1 MNRMIADIDLW
12 IPKLTAL
19 VELAGKQLC
28 QIYDEKIDIFKKCD
42 GSPVTNAD
50 YTSHTLLK
58 VGLEKIAPHI
68 PVISEEDEASWN
80 IKSSYYWLID
90 PLDGTKG
97 FIQKT
102 GEFCINIA
110 LIENNLPIF
119 GLVYIPLTCE
129 SYYGYNGK
137 AWYQTRE
144 KLFSLQTRSY
154 PPEGLTL
161 LLGGYGN
168 TFKKQEDFLRRS
180 YPIHEILRIRSAIKF
195 CYIASGRAD
204 LYLRYET
211 CSEWDTAAGHAL
223 VEAAG
228 GTISNLDG
236 TPFLYGKVNLKN
248 KGFVVF
254 GQKP

>member
-1 MNRMIADIDLW
+1 MNRMIYDIDLW

-19 VELAGKQLC
+19 VELAGKRLC
-28 QIYDEKIDIFKKCD
+28 QIYGEKVEVFEKID

-50 YTSHTLLK
+50 YKSHTLLK
-58 VGLEKIAPHI
+58 EGLEKITPHI
-68 PVISEEDEASWN
+68 PVISEEDETSWN

-110 LIENNLPIF
+110 LIENNRPIF
-119 GLVYIPLTCE
+119 GLIYIPLTCE

-137 AWYQTRE
+137 AWCQSKE
-144 KLFSLQTRSY
+144 KLVLLQTRTY
-154 PPEGLTL
+154 PQAGLTL
-161 LLGGYGN
+161 LLGGYGKK
-168 TFKKQEDFLRRS
+168 FKKEEDFLLKS
-180 YPIHEILRIRSAIKF
+180 YPIHKILRIRSAIKF

-204 LYLRYET
+204 LYLRCET

-228 GTISNLDG
+228 GIVSNLDG
-236 TPFLYGKVNLKN
+236 TPFLYGKVNLEN
-248 KGFVVF
+248 NGFIVF

>member
-1 MNRMIADIDLW
+1 MLTDFDLW

-19 VELAGKQLC
+19 AELAGNHLC
-28 QIYDEKIDIFKKCD
+28 QIYNEKVEVFEKID

-50 YTSHTLLK
+50 YKSHSLLK
-58 VGLEKIAPHI
+58 EGLEKIAPYI
-68 PVISEEDEASWN
+68 PVVSEEDEASWN
-80 IKSSYYWLID
+80 IKSPYYWLID

-110 LIENNLPIF
+110 LMKNNHPIF
-119 GLVYIPLTCE
+119 GLIYLPLAGE

-137 AWYQTRE
+137 AWCQSKE
-144 KLFSLQTRSY
+144 KLCLLRTRTY
-154 PPEGLTL
+154 PHEGLTL
-161 LLGGYGN
+161 LLGGYGKK
-168 TFKKQEDFLRRS
+168 FKKQEDFLLKS
-180 YPIHEILRIRSAIKF
+180 YPINEILRIRSAIKF

-211 CSEWDTAAGHAL
+211 CGEWDTAAGHAL

-228 GTISNLDG
+228 GIVRNLDG
-236 TPFLYGKVNLKN
+236 TPFLYGKANLEN
-248 KGFVVF
+248 KGFIVF